1 MNGNRPDTDRET
13 LWFLITALVV
23 GGAEQTL
30 VDLANNLDTERYDV
44 VVWTIFDANPL
55 ESELDPEVQVRAL
68 SDRGQIENGYVTGA
82 TSPLVYVT
90 VPARFCYHAAVERP
104 AIIQSFLF
112 FDNML
117 ARLAGL
123 VCPATIITGVR
134 AVPNDRSTL
143 RTAVDRL
150 TTRLSDVVVSNSEAG
165 ARYAEDLGAAPD
177 DVTIIRNGRHVE
189 QFRTAD
195 PGDVNAELGIDDDE
209 LVVGTVGRLIER
221 KGHFE
226 LVTAWAEVE
235 RRVPEAR
242 LLVVGDGAD
251 RDAIE
256 AHAEELGCADTIDFL
271 GRRSD
276 VPELLATM
284 DVFAFPSHFEGLPGA
299 VIEAMAAGRAIVAT
313 PVDGTAELLDG
324 YRTGL
329 FVPVDDPDTLAWGIV
344 RLLEH
349 PQLRAEL
356 GESAQ
361 ADALAE
367 FTIARMVEQFEALY
381 RDPEHPGRADAE
393 SPVEIVEQ

>member
-1 MNGNRPDTDRET
+1 MVENRSEGDRET

-30 VDLANNLDTERYDV
+30 VDLANNLDRERYDV
-44 VVWTIFDANPL
+44 VIWTIFDANPL
-55 ESELDPEVQVRAL
+55 ESELEPEVQVRSL

-82 TSPLVYVT
+82 TNPLVYVT
-90 VPARFCYHAAVERP
+90 VPVRFCYHAAVERP

-112 FDNML
+112 FDNLL
-117 ARLAGL
+117 ARVAGL

-143 RTAVDRL
+143 RTAADRL

-165 ARYAEDLGAAPD
+165 ARYADDLGAASG
-177 DVTIIRNGRHVE
+177 DVTVIRNGRHVE
-189 QFRTAD
+189 RFRTAE

-226 LVTAWAEVE
+226 LVTAWDEVE

-256 AHAEELGCADTIDFL
+256 MHAEELGCADSIDFL
-271 GRRSD
+271 GRRND
-276 VPELLATM
+276 VPELLASM

-299 VIEAMAAGRAIVAT
+299 VIEAMAAGRPIVAT

-329 FVPVDDPDTLAWGIV
+329 FVPVDDPDALTWGII

-349 PQLRAEL
+349 PELRAEL
-356 GESAQ
+356 GKSAQ

-367 FTIARMVEQFEALY
+367 FTIDRMVQQFEALY
-381 RDPEHPGRADAE
+381 RNPEHPKRAVTD
-393 SPVEIVEQ
+393 SHVEIVER

>member
-1 MNGNRPDTDRET
+1 MIENRSEVDRET

-44 VVWTIFDANPL
+44 VIWTIFDANPL
-55 ESELDPEVQVRAL
+55 ESELEPEVQVRSL

-82 TSPLVYVT
+82 TNPLVYVT
-90 VPARFCYHAAVERP
+90 VPVRFCYHAAVERP

-112 FDNML
+112 FDNLL
-117 ARLAGL
+117 ARVAGL

-143 RTAVDRL
+143 RTVADRL

-165 ARYAEDLGAAPD
+165 ARYAEDLGAASG
-177 DVTIIRNGRHVE
+177 DVTVIRNGRHVE
-189 QFRTAD
+189 QFRTAE

-226 LVTAWAEVE
+226 LVTAWNEVE

-256 AHAEELGCADTIDFL
+256 MHAEELGCADSIDFL
-271 GRRSD
+271 GRRND
-276 VPELLATM
+276 VPELLASM

-299 VIEAMAAGRAIVAT
+299 VIEAMAAGRPIVAT

-329 FVPVDDPDTLAWGIV
+329 FVPVDDPDALAWGII

-349 PQLRAEL
+349 PELRAEL

-361 ADALAE
+361 ADALVE
-367 FTIARMVEQFEALY
+367 FTIDRMVQQFEALY
-381 RDPEHPGRADAE
+381 RNPEHPERAVTDSHVE
-393 SPVEIVEQ
+393 SVEP